1 MSFRTAYGNSHSE
14 NRWRMCNRDEC
25 VTVAGPFMNTAP
37 LRRGVAEI
45 LLGDFVR
52 RHHVEV
58 EPIRSSVWGWSLTND
73 VPNSNHLSATAVDV
87 LAPWRPWG
95 AHVLP
100 WDTIDKT
107 NKLLARY
114 DGAIYWGRNWNRADE
129 MHFQL
134 NWPEGDKR
142 YDAVIAKVLGAPLPP
157 PIPPTTQAPDGSWNP
172 TLQYGSAG
180 AAVAEL
186 QRDFNHIFPGY
197 PSLPL
202 VVDGDFGPATR
213 AAVQEFQRR
222 VGLDPDGVVGPLT
235 WTQLNKYGV
244 KL

>member
-1 MSFRTAYGNSHSE
+1 MSGAMMRTSTSVSVTCLSDDDTDALVVAAALTYLFGLGGAYAPTNGDEMVYIHIARMTAESGHWLPLQSE
-14 NRWRMCNRDEC
+14 IIDTRNTKPPLLFWQAIA
-25 VTVAGPFMNTAP
+25 AG
-37 LRRGVAEI
+37 
-45 LLGDFVR
+45 D
-52 RHHVEV
+52 
-58 EPIRSSVWGWSLTND
+58 
-73 VPNSNHLSATAVDV
+73 
-87 LAPWRPWG
+87 
-95 AHVLP
+95 
-100 WDTIDKT
+100 
-107 NKLLARY
+107 
-114 DGAIYWGRNWNRADE
+114 WGRNWNRADE

>member
-1 MSFRTAYGNSHSE
+1 MATPLAYACALIDSGTFG
-14 NRWRMCNRDEC
+14 WPLYGPPGT
-25 VTVAGPFMNTAP
+25 TV
-37 LRRGVAEI
+37 
-45 LLGDFVR
+45 
-52 RHHVEV
+52 
-58 EPIRSSVWGWSLTND
+58 S
-73 VPNSNHLSATAVDV
+73 
-87 LAPWRPWG
+87 
-95 AHVLP
+95 
-100 WDTIDKT
+100 
-107 NKLLARY
+107 
-114 DGAIYWGRNWNRADE
+114 
-129 MHFQL
+129 
-134 NWPEGDKR
+134 
-142 YDAVIAKVLGAPLPP
+142 APLPP